1 MPGRVLTPAEL
12 CRRCDPAALEGLA
25 DAGAAGVEHG
35 ADPSPS
41 ARRERTAVEPGFA
54 GEATIVGQQRAYEA
68 VAYGIAMPHDGHHLF
83 VMGPPGVGKHTL
95 VRRAIEAHVAKN
107 GAERFD
113 WAYVNHFAQPHQPRV
128 LRLPRGRAT
137 ALRQHMRA
145 LADDLRTMIPATFE
159 SEEYATAVERLNTEY
174 KERAEQAVLEVGE
187 AAQAQGLV
195 MVRTPVGLSFAPRKP
210 PADGTD
216 GGDAVYTPEEFAA
229 LPEAE
234 RTRLQQALQAAQ
246 EQLVRALRG
255 TVRLRKEHGDKLRA
269 LNRSM
274 TRVAVEHAVD
284 DVKDDYADLPEVLA
298 YLEAVRDDVIEKA
311 DRFRSPQGDEA
322 GAGEAPAV
330 AEIDL
335 SAYEVN
341 VLVDAAGSD
350 GAPIV
355 TVDHPT
361 HQQLIGRVDHLARM
375 GTLLTDYRLVKP
387 GALHRANGG
396 YILIDVAKLLVQPF
410 AWDALKRALM
420 RREIR
425 IESVAEMVSLVTT
438 VELEPQ
444 PIPLSVKVVLF
455 GEREVGD
462 LLQEFDPDFGRLFR
476 VVADFSD
483 DLPRAEGVQREL
495 VQSIVAQGAALAL
508 LPASAGALA
517 RLVDHGARLAGDA
530 QRLSASVQRLLD
542 VLTEAD
548 QRARTRADT
557 DPHVGSHVDSQ
568 ISPGISPK
576 SSPHARI
583 EAADVDGAVA
593 ARRRRASRI
602 DERLRDEVGRGMLM
616 IATAGERVGQINGLM
631 VYESGGETFGEPVRI
646 SATTRLGDGEVI
658 DIQRETH
665 MGGPVHAKG
674 VLILTS
680 FLGAR
685 YSRFR
690 AHAIFASLVFEQ
702 TYGIVEGDSA
712 SLAELLALLSSIA
725 DVPLKQSL
733 AVTGSINQ
741 FGDVQPIGGVNEKI
755 EGFFDV
761 CAARG
766 LDGSHGIVMPEA
778 NVPQLMLREDV
789 VAAVA
794 AGRFTIQAV
803 RHVDEAIE
811 VMTGVAAGEAHAPH
825 ADTVNGRIVARLRE
839 YARLHGGEQ
848 RWPRRH
854 RSGGS
859 PVMHANGARAA
870 PPKGRVR

>member
-12 CRRCDPAALEGLA
+12 ARRSDPAALEALVAPAREPAAAPARQGLA
-25 DAGAAGVEHG
+25 NPAA
-35 ADPSPS
+35 A
-41 ARRERTAVEPGFA
+41 
-54 GEATIVGQQRAYEA
+54 IVGQQRAHEA
-68 VAYGIAMPHDGHHLF
+68 VAYGIAMPRDGHHLF
-83 VMGPPGVGKHTL
+83 VMGPPGVGKRTL
-95 VRRAIEAHVAKN
+95 VRRAIEAHVARN
-107 GAERFD
+107 GVERFD
-113 WAYVNHFAQPHQPRV
+113 WAYVNNFAQPHQPRV
-128 LRLPRGRAT
+128 LRLPRGRAS

-174 KERAEQAVLEVGE
+174 KERAEHAVLEVGE
-187 AAQAQGLV
+187 QAQGQGLV

-210 PADGTD
+210 TPDGS
-216 GGDAVYTPEEFAA
+216 DAVYTPEEFAA

-246 EQLVRALRG
+246 EQLVRVLRG
-255 TVRLRKEHGDKLRA
+255 TVRLRKEHADRLRA

-274 TRVAVEHAVD
+274 TMVAVEHAVD
-284 DVKDDYADLPEVLA
+284 EVKDDYADLPEVLA
-298 YLEAVRDDVIEKA
+298 YLEAVRDDVIDKA
-311 DRFRSPQGDEA
+311 DRFRSPQGEEA
-322 GAGEAPAV
+322 SAGETTPV

-341 VLVDAAGSD
+341 VLVDAAGTD

-355 TVDHPT
+355 TIDHPT

-396 YILIDVAKLLVQPF
+396 FILIDAAKLLVQPF
-410 AWDALKRALM
+410 AWDALKRALT

-425 IESVAEMVSLVTT
+425 IESMAEMVSLVTT
-438 VELEPQ
+438 VQLEPE
-444 PIPLSVKVVLF
+444 PIPLAVKVVLF
-455 GEREVGD
+455 GAREIGQ
-462 LLQEFDPDFGRLFR
+462 LLQELDPDFGRLFR

-483 DLPRAEGVQREL
+483 DLPRVDAVQREL
-495 VQSIVAQGAALAL
+495 VQSLTAQGAASAL
-508 LPASAGALA
+508 LPAGFGALA

-548 QRARTRADT
+548 QRARAA
-557 DPHVGSHVDSQ
+557 G
-568 ISPGISPK
+568 
-576 SSPHARI
+576 HACI
-583 EAADVDGAVA
+583 EASDVDGAIA

-602 DERLRDEVGRGMLM
+602 DERLREEVGRGMLM
-616 IATAGERVGQINGLM
+616 IATSGVRVGQINGLM

-674 VLILTS
+674 VLILAA

-766 LDGSHGIVMPEA
+766 FDGTHGIVMPEA
-778 NVPQLMLREDV
+778 NVAQLMLREDI

-794 AGRFTIQAV
+794 GGRFAIHAV
-803 RHVDEAIE
+803 RHADEAIE
-811 VMTGVAAGEAHAPH
+811 VMTGLAAGEPHAPH

-854 RSGGS
+854 RGGAS
-859 PVMHANGARAA
+859 PSVHADGARTA
-870 PPKGRVR
+870 PPKGRAR

>member
-1 MPGRVLTPAEL
+1 MSGRVLTPAEL
-12 CRRCDPAALEGLA
+12 CRRCDPAALESLA
-25 DAGAAGVEHG
+25 ASGDEPAATASPLAPGTGKASAEGA
-35 ADPSPS
+35 
-41 ARRERTAVEPGFA
+41 
-54 GEATIVGQQRAYEA
+54 ATIVGQQRAYEA
-68 VAYGIAMPHDGHHLF
+68 VAYAIAMPHEGHHLF

-95 VRRAIEAHVAKN
+95 VRHAIEAHVARN
-107 GAERFD
+107 GVERFD

-128 LRLPRGRAT
+128 LRLPRGRAG

-174 KERAEQAVLEVGE
+174 KERAEQAVLAVGE
-187 AAQAQGLV
+187 QAQAQGLV

-210 PADGTD
+210 ASAGSAGGKTADGDT
-216 GGDAVYTPEEFAA
+216 VYTPEEFAA

-255 TVRLRKEHGDKLRA
+255 TVRLRKEHADKLRA

-274 TRVAVEHAVD
+274 TLVAVEHAVD
-284 DVKDDYADLPEVLA
+284 EVKDDYADLPEVLA
-298 YLEAVRDDVIEKA
+298 YLEAVRDDVIDKA
-311 DRFRSPQGDEA
+311 DRFRSPPGDEA
-322 GAGEAPAV
+322 SAGETTAV

-341 VLVDAAGSD
+341 ALVDAAGND

-396 YILIDVAKLLVQPF
+396 YLLIDAAKLLVQPF

-420 RREIR
+420 RHEIR
-425 IESVAEMVSLVTT
+425 IESMAEMVSLVTT
-438 VELEPQ
+438 VQLEPM

-455 GEREVGD
+455 GEREIGE

-483 DLPRAEGVQREL
+483 DLPRADGVQREL
-495 VQSIVAQGAALAL
+495 VQSIVAQGAALSL
-508 LPASAGALA
+508 LPPSAGALA

-548 QRARTRADT
+548 HRAREATRT
-557 DPHVGSHVDSQ
+557 
-568 ISPGISPK
+568 
-576 SSPHARI
+576 RI
-583 EAADVDGAVA
+583 EATDVDSAVA

-602 DERLRDEVGRGMLM
+602 DERLREEVGRGMLM
-616 IATAGERVGQINGLM
+616 IATTGERVGQINGLM

-766 LDGSHGIVMPEA
+766 LDGTHGIVMPEA
-778 NVPQLMLREDV
+778 NVAQLMLREDI

-794 AGRFTIQAV
+794 AGRFTIHAV

-811 VMTGVAAGEAHAPH
+811 VLTGVAAGEAHAPH

-854 RSGGS
+854 RGGGS
-859 PVMHANGARAA
+859 PLMHANGARAA
-870 PPKGRVR
+870 PPRGRVR

>member
-1 MPGRVLTPAEL
+1 MPGRQLTPDAL
-12 CRRCDPAALEGLA
+12 ARRCDPAALEDALRA
-25 DAGAAGVEHG
+25 DTPGTAA
-35 ADPSPS
+35 
-41 ARRERTAVEPGFA
+41 
-54 GEATIVGQQRAYEA
+54 IVGQQRAHEA
-68 VAYGIAMPHDGHHLF
+68 VAHGIAMPRDGHHLF
-83 VMGPPGVGKHTL
+83 VMGPPGVGKRTL
-95 VRRAIEAHVAKN
+95 VRRAIEAHVASN
-107 GAERFD
+107 GVECFD
-113 WAYVNHFAQPHQPRV
+113 WAYVNNFAQPHRPRV
-128 LRLPRGRAT
+128 LRLPRGRAS
-137 ALRQHMRA
+137 ALRQHMRS

-210 PADGTD
+210 TEDGS
-216 GGDAVYTPEEFAA
+216 DAVYTPEEFAA

-234 RTRLQQALQAAQ
+234 RTRLQQALQVAQ

-255 TVRLRKEHGDKLRA
+255 TVRLRKEHADRLRT

-284 DVKDDYADLPEVLA
+284 EVKDDYADLPEVLA

-311 DRFRSPQGDEA
+311 DRFRSPQGEE
-322 GAGEAPAV
+322 GGPGEGPMV

-341 VLVDAAGSD
+341 VLVDAAGGH

-355 TVDHPT
+355 TLDHPT

-375 GTLLTDYRLVKP
+375 GTLLTDYRLVQP

-396 YILIDVAKLLVQPF
+396 FILIEAAKLLTQPF

-425 IESVAEMVSLVTT
+425 IESMAEMVSLVTT
-438 VELEPQ
+438 VQLEPE
-444 PIPLSVKVVLF
+444 PIPLAVKVVLF
-455 GEREVGD
+455 GEREIGE
-462 LLQEFDPDFGRLFR
+462 LLQEYDPDFGRLFR

-483 DLPRAEGVQREL
+483 DLPRADGVQREL
-495 VQSIVAQGAALAL
+495 AQSLAAQGAALAL

-530 QRLSASVQRLLD
+530 QRLSASVQRLID

-548 QRARTRADT
+548 QRARDA
-557 DPHVGSHVDSQ
+557 G
-568 ISPGISPK
+568 
-576 SSPHARI
+576 HARI
-583 EAADVDGAVA
+583 EAGDVDAAVA

-602 DERLRDEVGRGMLM
+602 DERLREEVGRGMLM

-631 VYESGGETFGEPVRI
+631 VYEAGGETFGEPVRI
-646 SATTRLGDGEVI
+646 TATTRLGDGEVI

-665 MGGPVHAKG
+665 LGGPVHAKG
-674 VLILTS
+674 VLILAA

-712 SLAELLALLSSIA
+712 SMAELLALLSSIA

-778 NVPQLMLREDV
+778 NVAQLMLRDDIV
-789 VAAVA
+789 QAVA
-794 AGRFTIQAV
+794 AGRFTIHAV

-811 VMTGVAAGEAHAPH
+811 VLTGLPAGDPQAPH
-825 ADTVNGRIVARLRE
+825 ASRADTVNGRIVARLRE
-839 YARLHGGEQ
+839 YARLHGGER
-848 RWPRRH
+848 RWPHRH
-854 RSGGS
+854 RSGAS
-859 PVMHANGARAA
+859 PVAHPNGARAG
-870 PPKGRVR
+870 PKGRG

>member
-1 MPGRVLTPAEL
+1 MPGRVLSADAL
-12 CRRCDPAALEGLA
+12 ARRCDPATLAGLTA
-25 DAGAAGVEHG
+25 PASASAATDRTNQGDTGNVAPGAA
-35 ADPSPS
+35 AS
-41 ARRERTAVEPGFA
+41 AE
-54 GEATIVGQQRAYEA
+54 IIGQHRAQEA
-68 VAYGIAMPHDGHHLF
+68 VAHGIAMPHEGHHLF
-83 VMGPPGVGKHTL
+83 VMGPPGVGKRTL
-95 VRRAIEAHVAKN
+95 VRRAIEAHVAHN
-107 GAERFD
+107 GIERFD
-113 WAYVNHFAQPHQPRV
+113 WAYVNNFAEPHRPRV
-128 LRLPRGRAT
+128 LRLPPGRAG
-137 ALRQHMRA
+137 ALRRLMRA

-159 SEEYATAVERLNTEY
+159 SEEYVTAVERLNNEY
-174 KERAEQAVLEVGE
+174 KERAEQAVMEVGE

-210 PADGTD
+210 TDDGS
-216 GGDAVYTPEEFAA
+216 DAVVTPEEFGA

-255 TVRLRKEHGDKLRA
+255 TVRLRKEHADRLRA

-284 DVKDDYADLPEVLA
+284 DARDDCADLPEVLA
-298 YLEAVRDDVIEKA
+298 YLEAVRDDIIEKA
-311 DRFRSPQGDEA
+311 DRFRSTPAAEDA
-322 GAGEAPAV
+322 SSGEGTPV

-375 GTLLTDYRLVKP
+375 GTLLTDYRLVQA

-396 YILIDVAKLLVQPF
+396 YILIEAAKLLTQPF
-410 AWDALKRALM
+410 AWEALKRALM

-425 IESVAEMVSLVTT
+425 IESMAEMVSLVTT
-438 VELEPQ
+438 VQLEPE

-455 GEREVGD
+455 GEREIGE

-483 DLPRAEGVQREL
+483 DLPRADGVQREL
-495 VQSIVAQGAALAL
+495 ARSLAAQAAAQSL
-508 LPASAGALA
+508 LPVDAGALA

-530 QRLSASVQRLLD
+530 QRLTASVQRLLD
-542 VLTEAD
+542 VLAEAD
-548 QRARTRADT
+548 QRARRD
-557 DPHVGSHVDSQ
+557 GR
-568 ISPGISPK
+568 
-576 SSPHARI
+576 ARI
-583 EAADVDGAVA
+583 EAGDIDAAVA

-602 DERLRDEVGRGMLM
+602 DERLREEVGRGMLM
-616 IATAGERVGQINGLM
+616 IATAGERVGQVNGLM

-646 SATTRLGDGEVI
+646 TATTRLGDGEVI

-665 MGGPVHAKG
+665 LGGPVHAKG
-674 VLILTS
+674 VLILAA

-725 DVPLKQSL
+725 DVPLAQSL

-741 FGDVQPIGGVNEKI
+741 FGDVQPIGGINEKI

-778 NVPQLMLREDV
+778 NVAQLMLRDDIV
-789 VAAVA
+789 RAVA
-794 AGRFTIQAV
+794 ERRFTIHAV
-803 RHVDEAIE
+803 RHVDQAIE
-811 VMTGVAAGEAHAPH
+811 VFTGLPAGDPQAPH
-825 ADTVNGRIVARLRE
+825 AGGPDTVNGRIVARLRE
-839 YARLHGGEQ
+839 YARLSGGER
-848 RWPRRH
+848 RWPH
-854 RSGGS
+854 RQRGGAIH
-859 PVMHANGARAA
+859 PIHADGARAA
-870 PPKGRVR
+870 PAAPKGRRR